1 MNANKAP
8 NPRRRAAMALCLVA
22 LLVGVYFITYNG
34 FAISRDEWFLFDATA
49 SFARRGDFRLSY
61 EYDLERPVSL
71 AEFPPAPAGTE
82 PLQPALASVLFRAAS
97 LVPDIGLAHAVWLF
111 NIFVTALTAAVVYAY
126 GLALGYRVRVAV
138 IVAAIYGLGTI
149 AWPYS
154 LTFFREPLF
163 TLLGLTS
170 ALLVVRL
177 RQRLTARRRPFLPLI
192 ALAVTLTGA
201 LLSKEAMLFLVPVL
215 VLEALPSRVGQVRF
229 SRQAVWVLVAVG
241 VLGVAL
247 ALVLLNADTLLGVS
261 QRYDLVNRLRQARQN
276 LQFGWIGSKSYLF
289 APSYSVWV
297 FSPVLLL
304 GFFGWPRLIRERRVR
319 LILVPLVMLVVF
331 VLGYAL
337 GRGQYW
343 NGGIG
348 WGARYL
354 VPVTP
359 FLALWLLPVVESLL
373 ERGAARWARLGAGA
387 VFLVSAGI
395 QVLAA
400 VVPLDTYYA
409 TLNAQNPPVVNW
421 REQLWSFRWSP
432 IGVSLD
438 LLGDQKLDVAWA
450 YATNVH
456 AWYLP
461 VFSAF
466 LTFLALGAA
475 AWWLRPRVAG
485 WWAVGLTGLLLGA
498 ALVFTLGAGLYV
510 VRLDPR
516 YYGDFAPTRDLLAQ
530 LEPDLRAGDVVVLN
544 TDEYT
549 EFFMNYYRNDGVP
562 VYTLPQSPGEQTSPE
577 QPPELTSGYA
587 DALVLSSSTLSLAY
601 FAQHYDRIWLVME
614 TSPFVPWATRPVEHY
629 MARHFFPLGE
639 VKATDTARAIAFST
653 VSAPPQ
659 MAWAWPQQDTQL
671 VFGDALTLVGSDM
684 PGGMTYSAGNAL
696 PVSLLW
702 RATGSLDRDYT
713 VAVYV
718 VSQDGALVAQQDA
731 PPDYG
736 FSLTTA
742 WQPGM
747 FYRDNHAVQ
756 LPDDL
761 PSGDYDVWVAVYWWQ
776 DPGARLP
783 VTTAQG
789 EPVGDHAVIAQV
801 TVSD

>member
-1 MNANKAP
+1 
-8 NPRRRAAMALCLVA
+8 MALCLVT
-22 LLVGVYFITYNG
+22 LLIAVYFITYNG
-34 FAISRDEWFLFDATA
+34 FAISRDEWFLFDATE

-61 EYDLERPVSL
+61 EYDVERPVSL
-71 AEFPPAPAGTE
+71 GEFPPAPAGTE

-97 LVPDIGLAHAVWLF
+97 LVPEIGLAHVVWLF
-111 NIFVTALTAAVVYAY
+111 NIFVTALTAVVMYGY
-126 GLALGYRVRVAV
+126 GLAHGYRARVAV
-138 IVAAIYGLGTI
+138 IVAVLYGLGTI

-163 TLLGLTS
+163 TLLGLSS
-170 ALLVVRL
+170 ALFVLRL
-177 RQRLTARRRPFLPLI
+177 RQRLAAGRRPFLPLV
-192 ALAVTLTGA
+192 ALAVTVTGA

-215 VLEALPSRVGQVRF
+215 LIEALPSRLGRVRP
-229 SRQAVWVLVAVG
+229 SRQLAAVLVSVAV
-241 VLGVAL
+241 LSVAL
-247 ALVLLNADTLLGVS
+247 LIVLLNADTLLGVS
-261 QRYDLVNRLRQARQN
+261 QRYDIVNRLRQARQN
-276 LQFGWIGSKSYLF
+276 LQYAWTGIRGYLF
-289 APSYSVWV
+289 APSYSVWI

-304 GFFGWPRLIRERRVR
+304 GFLGWPRLIRERRLR
-319 LILVPLVMLVVF
+319 QIFVPLVMLVVF

-337 GRGQYW
+337 VRGQNW

-373 ERGAARWARLGAGA
+373 ERGAAMWARIGAA
-387 VFLVSAGI
+387 VVFLVSAGI

-400 VVPLDTYYA
+400 LVPLEKYYA
-409 TLNAQNPPVVNW
+409 ELNAQNPPVVNW

-438 LLGDQKLDVAWA
+438 LLGEQKLDVAWV
-450 YATNVH
+450 YATNLH

-461 VFSAF
+461 LFSAI
-466 LTFLALGAA
+466 LAGLAVIAA
-475 AWWLRPRVAG
+475 AWWLRPRGGG
-485 WWAVGLTGLLLGA
+485 WRAVGLTGVVLGA

-544 TDEYT
+544 TDEYA
-549 EFFMNYYRNDGVP
+549 EFFMNYYRNGDVP

-577 QPPELTSGYA
+577 QPPELTLGYA
-587 DALVLSSSTLSLAY
+587 DALVLPSTMLSLAY
-601 FAQHYDRIWLVME
+601 FAEHYERIWLVME
-614 TSPFVPWATRPVEHY
+614 TSPFIPWSTRPVEHY

-639 VKATDTARAIAFST
+639 VKATDTARAVVFST

-659 MAWAWPQQDTQL
+659 AAWGWPQQAAQL
-671 VFGDALTLVGSDM
+671 SFGGAITLIGSDM
-684 PGGMTYSAGNAL
+684 PGGTVYQGGDAL

-702 RATGSLDRDYT
+702 GARAQVDRDYT
-713 VAVYV
+713 VALYV
-718 VSQDGALVAQQDA
+718 VSPDGALVAQQDA
-731 PPDYG
+731 PPDYA
-736 FSLTTA
+736 FTPTTA

-761 PSGDYDVWVAVYWWQ
+761 PPGDYEVWVAVYWWQ

-789 EPVGDHAVIAQV
+789 EPVGDHAVIATV
-801 TVSD
+801 TVED